1 MKVSYYPKEFN
12 NKHKCSLILGSF
24 ETIHNGHLELIKK
37 AKEVNSRI
45 AIMIFED
52 PSQLPGAN
60 KINFTDLETRLQQLA
75 NLQVDQVTVVK
86 FNNDIRL
93 QSGKD
98 FIKSLINIFNAKH
111 LIMGK
116 DFACGKG
123 REYKAKDIQNDFKN
137 TDVMEHSKVNNNK
150 ISTSLLKEFL
160 HLGEVDLIKKLSP
173 YAYSMNVNVKSDG
186 SVDLSNYPK
195 LHSGI
200 YATTI
205 VVNDILYWSY
215 LHISQEKKAKLIVPD
230 LQLKNTPYK
239 GQLSFYKLIRIIV
252 SSKEDS
258 IKDSDSQKVA
268 FYLKNNI

>member
-12 NKHKCSLILGSF
+12 NKHKCALILGSF

-37 AKEVNSRI
+37 ARDINSKV
-45 AIMIFED
+45 AIMTFED

-60 KINFTDLETRLQQLA
+60 KVNFTDLETRLQQLA
-75 NLQVDQVTVVK
+75 NLKVDQVTVVK

-98 FIKSLINIFNAKH
+98 FINSLINIFNAKQM
-111 LIMGK
+111 IVGK

-123 REYKAKDIQNDFKN
+123 REYKAKDIQKDYKN
-137 TDVMEHSKVNNNK
+137 VEIIEHQKINSQK

-160 HLGEVDLIKKLSP
+160 HLGEVDLIKNLSP
-173 YAYSMNVNVKSDG
+173 FAYSMNVNVKSDN
-186 SVDLSNYPK
+186 SLDLSNYPK

-205 VVNDILYWSY
+205 VVNEVLYWSY
-215 LHISQEKKAKLIVPD
+215 LHISQEQKAKVIVPD
-230 LQLKNTPYK
+230 LQLKNTPYQA
-239 GQLSFYKLIRIIV
+239 QLSIHKLIRIIV
-252 SSKEDS
+252 SSKEDD
-258 IKDSDSQKVA
+258 IKEEDSQKVA

>member
-37 AKEVNSRI
+37 AREISSRV

-60 KINFTDLETRLQQLA
+60 KINFTDLDTRLQQLA
-75 NLQVDQVTVVK
+75 NLKIDYVTVVK

-111 LIMGK
+111 LVMGK

-123 REYKAKDIQNDFKN
+123 REYKSKDIKNDFEN
-137 TDVMEHSKVNNNK
+137 VDIIEHTKINSQK

-160 HLGEVDLIKKLSP
+160 HLGEVDLIKNLSP
-173 YAYSMNVNVKSDG
+173 FAYSISIDVKSDG
-186 SVDLSNYPK
+186 SIDLSKYPK
-195 LHSGI
+195 LHAGI
-200 YATTI
+200 YATTM
-205 VVNDILYWSY
+205 VVNEVLY
-215 LHISQEKKAKLIVPD
+215 
-230 LQLKNTPYK
+230 
-239 GQLSFYKLIRIIV
+239 
-252 SSKEDS
+252 
-258 IKDSDSQKVA
+258 
-268 FYLKNNI
+268 